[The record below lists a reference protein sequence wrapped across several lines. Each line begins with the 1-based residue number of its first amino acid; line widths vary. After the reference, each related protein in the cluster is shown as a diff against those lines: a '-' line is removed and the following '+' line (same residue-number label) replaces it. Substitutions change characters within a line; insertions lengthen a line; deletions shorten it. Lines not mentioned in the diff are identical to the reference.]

1 MAEFSV
7 FISFFRS
14 LDEDSLL
21 ASESTLKD
29 DDNSTVFEAVFD
41 KESDENMYEKILQFS
56 HFEVLLFE
64 VINLFVF

>member
-1 MAEFSV
+1 VAEFSV
-7 FISFFRS
+7 LISIFSS
-14 LDEDSLL
+14 LDENSLL
-21 ASESTLKD
+21 ACESTLKD

-41 KESDENMYEKILQFS
+41 KESDENMHEKILQFS